1 MILVTLLNPPSRE
14 DIKQNNMNWG
24 KGLTI
29 VIIAFMS
36 FILYMVIT
44 LMTKGNADLVSEDYY
59 KKEIEYEKEISA
71 LKNTEASKEKVV
83 VMDKGDFII
92 FQFPTTKN
100 IENIEIQLLRP
111 NNDKKDVTVTEKNTK
126 NVMIE
131 KKKLVKGIYKASIH
145 YTSQGQRFL
154 QKEELKIN

>member
-1 MILVTLLNPPSRE
+1 MFHFKDYLGRGKVKFGMYNYDSDKLPVGFAKNHVYADRIIQISNYARDTLLKAGVP
-14 DIKQNNMNWG
+14 
-24 KGLTI
+24 
-29 VIIAFMS
+29 
-36 FILYMVIT
+36 
-44 LMTKGNADLVSEDYY
+44 
-59 KKEIEYEKEISA
+59 
-71 LKNTEASKEKVV
+71 KEKVV

-131 KKKLVKGIYKASIH
+131 KKKLEKGIYKVSIH

>member
-1 MILVTLLNPPSRE
+1 
-14 DIKQNNMNWG
+14 MNWG

-71 LKNTEASKEKVV
+71 LKNTEASKEKVA

-131 KKKLVKGIYKASIH
+131 KKKLEKGIYKASIH

>member
-1 MILVTLLNPPSRE
+1 
-14 DIKQNNMNWG
+14 
-24 KGLTI
+24 
-29 VIIAFMS
+29 
-36 FILYMVIT
+36 
-44 LMTKGNADLVSEDYY
+44 MTKGNADLVSEDYY

-71 LKNTEASKEKVV
+71 LKNTEACKEKVA

-131 KKKLVKGIYKASIH
+131 KKKLEKGIYKASIH

>member
-1 MILVTLLNPPSRE
+1 
-14 DIKQNNMNWG
+14 MNWG

-83 VMDKGDFII
+83 IMDKGDFII

-131 KKKLVKGIYKASIH
+131 KKKLEKGIYKVSIH

>member
-1 MILVTLLNPPSRE
+1 
-14 DIKQNNMNWG
+14 MNWG

-29 VIIAFMS
+29 AIIAFMS

-131 KKKLVKGIYKASIH
+131 KKKLEKGIYKASIH

>member
-1 MILVTLLNPPSRE
+1 
-14 DIKQNNMNWG
+14 MNWG

-83 VMDKGDFII
+83 IMDKGDFII

-131 KKKLVKGIYKASIH
+131 KKKLEKGIYKASIH

>member
-1 MILVTLLNPPSRE
+1 
-14 DIKQNNMNWG
+14 MNWG

-83 VMDKGDFII
+83 IMDKGDFII

-126 NVMIE
+126 NVMVE
-131 KKKLVKGIYKASIH
+131 KKKLEKGIYKASIH
-145 YTSQGQRFL
+145 YTSEGQGFL
-154 QKEELKIN
+154 QKEDLKIN

>member
-1 MILVTLLNPPSRE
+1 
-14 DIKQNNMNWG
+14 
-24 KGLTI
+24 
-29 VIIAFMS
+29 
-36 FILYMVIT
+36 MVIT

-83 VMDKGDFII
+83 VLDKGDFII

-131 KKKLVKGIYKASIH
+131 KKKLEKGIYKASIH

>member
-1 MILVTLLNPPSRE
+1 
-14 DIKQNNMNWG
+14 MNWG

-83 VMDKGDFII
+83 VLDKGDFII

-131 KKKLVKGIYKASIH
+131 KKKLEKGIYKASIH

>member
-1 MILVTLLNPPSRE
+1 
-14 DIKQNNMNWG
+14 MNWG

-131 KKKLVKGIYKASIH
+131 KKKLEKGIYKASIH

>member
-1 MILVTLLNPPSRE
+1 
-14 DIKQNNMNWG
+14 MNWG

>member
-1 MILVTLLNPPSRE
+1 
-14 DIKQNNMNWG
+14 MNWG

-83 VMDKGDFII
+83 IMDKGDFII

-126 NVMIE
+126 NVMVE
-131 KKKLVKGIYKASIH
+131 KKKLEKGIYKASIH

>member
-1 MILVTLLNPPSRE
+1 
-14 DIKQNNMNWG
+14 MNWG

-71 LKNTEASKEKVV
+71 LKNTEASKEKVA

-131 KKKLVKGIYKASIH
+131 KKKLEKGIYKTSIH

>member
-1 MILVTLLNPPSRE
+1 
-14 DIKQNNMNWG
+14 MNWG

-71 LKNTEASKEKVV
+71 LKNTEASKEKVA

-111 NNDKKDVTVTEKNTK
+111 NNDKKDVSVTEKNTK

-131 KKKLVKGIYKASIH
+131 KKKLEKGIYKTSIH